1 MHERAC
7 CLWRGN
13 LLRIENL
20 SPSLAQLSPSQSFG
34 KGSRREGGWEEEEGK
49 RGGGGR
55 AGQRGQRAVGGRGEA
70 LAGLGEWVSGWL
82 REPAKKAE

>member
-49 RGGGGR
+49 KGWGRKSWLKRTEGGGG
-55 AGQRGQRAVGGRGEA
+55 QGRGP
-70 LAGLGEWVSGWL
+70 GRPG
-82 REPAKKAE
+82 